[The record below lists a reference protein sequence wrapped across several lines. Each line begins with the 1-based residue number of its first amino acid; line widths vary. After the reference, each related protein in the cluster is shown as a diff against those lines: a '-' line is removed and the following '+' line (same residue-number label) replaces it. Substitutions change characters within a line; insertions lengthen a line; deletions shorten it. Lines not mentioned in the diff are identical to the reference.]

1 MAVPTHQLKVF
12 IISTGNNTL
21 TNYLMYSRDYM
32 CLRAVQFKYKTSPV
46 QKGYNQGKLKFKT
59 KISKISTKTLDK
71 TTATE
76 SSQVT
81 IRWWKLAQNLP
92 KK

>member
-1 MAVPTHQLKVF
+1 MAVPTYQLKVF
-12 IISTGNNTL
+12 IISTSNNTL
-21 TNYLMYSRDYM
+21 TNYLMYWDYM
-32 CLRAVQFKYKTSPV
+32 CLRAVRFKYKTSPV
-46 QKGYNQGKLKFKT
+46 KKVYHKGKLKFKT